1 MNALSPLD
9 SYTLLVVNASNVLLL
24 AATLFVVMGRQLSAG
39 ASSARNTLIVQA
51 LGWIALLLSNFW
63 PERQGFAWLY
73 ATLVVGAF
81 SLSNWYLF
89 QALAAWLGQRPGR
102 RALLALVVLA
112 PLGYAVLFS
121 NYAQRIAWSNF
132 LLAAQFA
139 ILARA
144 TLWPQTKLVGRWRW
158 ALLLCTV
165 VMALLSSGRAILG
178 GFFPEFYPYFMAP
191 HPFNLAYLLLTNL
204 TLILTNVS
212 LLVGWRDEA
221 EKQLRDQVITDPL
234 TTVLNRRGWNE
245 TAGSVFA
252 QARRHRLP
260 LALLLLDLDHFKQIN
275 DSRGHE
281 AGDAALR
288 FFGQLLRQQQRAGDI
303 VARVG
308 GEEFYILMPM
318 TDADAARGFDQRLR
332 AIVRARAAGAL
343 GHALDYSTGLCC
355 LAETDECLEMLE
367 SRADKALY
375 QAKSSGRGRLVK
387 ASAN

>member
-1 MNALSPLD
+1 LSTILSLD
-9 SYTLLVVNASNVLLL
+9 PYSLLVVNASNVLL
-24 AATLFVVMGRQLSAG
+24 AATLLFVMGRQLSAG
-39 ASSARNTLIVQA
+39 ASGARNTLSVQA
-51 LGWIALLLSNFW
+51 LGWIALLLSNLW
-63 PERQGFAWLY
+63 PEWQWFNWLL
-73 ATLVVGAF
+73 ATLAMGAF
-81 SLSNWYLF
+81 SLSNWFLF
-89 QALAAWLGQRPGR
+89 QALSGWLGQRPGR
-102 RALLALVVLA
+102 RALLVLVVLA

-121 NYAQRIAWSNF
+121 SYSLRIAWSNF
-132 LLAAQFA
+132 LLAAQFS

-144 TLWPQTKLVGRWRW
+144 TLLPQTKVVGRWRW

-178 GFFPEFYPYFMAP
+178 GFFPELYPYFMAP

-221 EKQLRDQVITDPL
+221 EQQLRDQAITDPL
-234 TTVLNRRGWNE
+234 TTVFNRRGWKE
-245 TAGSVFA
+245 TAARAFA
-252 QARRHRLP
+252 QAQRHRLP

-288 FFGQLLRQQQRAGDI
+288 FFGQLLRQEQRAGDI

-318 TDADAARGFDQRLR
+318 ADESAARGFDQRLR
-332 AIVRARAAGAL
+332 AIVADRAVAEL
-343 GHALDYSTGLCC
+343 GHALDFSAGLCC
-355 LAETDECLEMLE
+355 FENADDRLETLE

-375 QAKSSGRGRLVK
+375 QAKSAGRGCLVK
-387 ASAN
+387 ASAD

>member
-1 MNALSPLD
+1 MSTILSLD
-9 SYTLLVVNASNVLLL
+9 PYSLLVVNASNVLLL
-24 AATLFVVMGRQLSAG
+24 AATLLFVMGRQLSAG
-39 ASSARNTLIVQA
+39 ASGARNTLSVQA
-51 LGWIALLLSNFW
+51 LGWIALLLSNLW
-63 PERQGFAWLY
+63 PGWQWFNWLL
-73 ATLVVGAF
+73 ATLAVGAF
-81 SLSNWYLF
+81 SLSNWFLF
-89 QALAAWLGQRPGR
+89 EALAGWLGQRPGR
-102 RALLALVVLA
+102 RALLVLVVLA
-112 PLGYAVLFS
+112 PLGYAVLFGS
-121 NYAQRIAWSNF
+121 YSLRIAWSNL

-144 TLWPQTKLVGRWRW
+144 TLLPQTKVVGRWRW

-178 GFFPEFYPYFMAP
+178 GFFPEHYPYFMAP
-191 HPFNLAYLLLTNL
+191 HPFNVAYLLLTNL

-221 EKQLRDQVITDPL
+221 EQQLRDQAITDPL
-234 TTVLNRRGWNE
+234 TTVFNRRGWNK
-245 TAGSVFA
+245 TAARAFA
-252 QARRHRLP
+252 QAQRHRLP

-288 FFGQLLRQQQRAGDI
+288 FFGQLLRQEQRAGDI

-318 TDADAARGFDQRLR
+318 ADESAARGFDQRLR
-332 AIVRARAAGAL
+332 AIVADRAVVEL
-343 GHALDYSTGLCC
+343 GLTLDFSAGLCC
-355 LAETDECLEMLE
+355 FENADDRLETLE

-375 QAKSSGRGRLVK
+375 QAKSAGRGCLVK
-387 ASAN
+387 ASAD